1 MATLRDIKQRIN
13 GVKGTQKITRAMKMV
28 AASRLRRAQENMMR
42 SRPYARKISE
52 VLSDLMLITKDLNL
66 PHFEEREKVEKI
78 AIVLITADRGLCGSF
93 NVNLIKAAENEIY
106 NTYADYQKN
115 GAVSLFLIGKKGVD
129 YFAKRDVKIEASY
142 PGIFANL
149 KFDFVVRFMTD
160 ITNRYINGE
169 FDKVILISNEF
180 KSVMQQNL
188 VVRQIL
194 PILPLE
200 KTGEEEKESSDY
212 IYEPSKESI
221 IKTLIPRYLNVQLW
235 RALLESYAA
244 ELGARM
250 TAMDQ
255 ATENAGEMI
264 RELQITYNKARQ
276 ASITKEIIEIVSGAN
291 ALKEE

>member
-42 SRPYARKISE
+42 SRPYSRKIAE
-52 VLSDLMLITKDLNL
+52 VLSDLMLITKDLHL
-66 PHFEEREKVEKI
+66 PHFEQRENIEKV
-78 AIVLITADRGLCGSF
+78 AIIVITADRGLCGSF
-93 NVNLIKAAENEIY
+93 NVNIIKAVEHEIE
-106 NTYADYQKN
+106 NTYSEQKEKGN
-115 GAVSLFLIGKKGVD
+115 LSLFLIGKKGVD
-129 YFAKRDVKIEASY
+129 YFAKRGINITGSY
-142 PGIFANL
+142 PGIFSNL
-149 KFDFVVRFMTD
+149 KFDFAVRFMTD

-180 KSVMQQNL
+180 KSVIQQNL
-188 VVRQIL
+188 VIRQIL

-200 KTGEEEKESSDY
+200 SSSEESKENTDY
-212 IYEPSKESI
+212 IYEPDKETI
-221 IKTLIPRYLNVQLW
+221 IRTLIPRYLNVQLW

>member
-42 SRPYARKISE
+42 SRPYSRKIAE
-52 VLSDLMLITKDLNL
+52 VLSDLMLITKDLHL
-66 PHFEEREKVEKI
+66 PHFEQRENIEKV
-78 AIVLITADRGLCGSF
+78 AIVVITADRGLCGSF
-93 NVNLIKAAENEIY
+93 NVNIIKAVEHEIE
-106 NTYADYQKN
+106 NTYSEQKEKGN
-115 GAVSLFLIGKKGVD
+115 LSLFLIGKKGVD
-129 YFAKRDVKIEASY
+129 YFAKRGINITGSY
-142 PGIFANL
+142 PGIFSNL
-149 KFDFVVRFMTD
+149 KFDFAVRFMTD

-180 KSVMQQNL
+180 KSVIQQNL
-188 VVRQIL
+188 VIRQIL

-200 KTGEEEKESSDY
+200 SSSEESKENTDY
-212 IYEPSKESI
+212 IYEPDKETI
-221 IKTLIPRYLNVQLW
+221 IRTLIPRYLNVQLW

>member
-42 SRPYARKISE
+42 SRPYSRKIAE
-52 VLSDLMLITKDLNL
+52 VLSDLMLITKDLDL
-66 PHFEEREKVEKI
+66 PHFEQREKIENVAII
-78 AIVLITADRGLCGSF
+78 AITADRGLCGSF
-93 NVNLIKAAENEIY
+93 NVNIIKAVEREIEQNY
-106 NTYADYQKN
+106 KAYEESGNL
-115 GAVSLFLIGKKGVD
+115 SLFLIGKKGVD
-129 YFAKRDVKIEASY
+129 YFSRRNIKIDGSY
-142 PGIFANL
+142 PGIFSNL
-149 KFDFVVRFMTD
+149 KFDFAVRFITEV
-160 ITNRYINGE
+160 TNRYINGE

-180 KSVMQQNL
+180 KSVIQQNL

-200 KTGEEEKESSDY
+200 NTDEEKKENADY
-212 IYEPSKESI
+212 IYEPNKEAI
-221 IKTLIPRYLNVQLW
+221 IKTLIPRYLNVQIW

>member
-42 SRPYARKISE
+42 SRPYSRKIAE
-52 VLSDLMLITKDLNL
+52 VLSDLMLITKDLHL
-66 PHFEEREKVEKI
+66 PHFEQRENIEKV
-78 AIVLITADRGLCGSF
+78 AIVVITADRGLCGSF
-93 NVNLIKAAENEIY
+93 NVNIIKAVEHEIE
-106 NTYADYQKN
+106 NTYSEQKEKGN
-115 GAVSLFLIGKKGVD
+115 LSLFLIGKKGVD
-129 YFAKRDVKIEASY
+129 YFAKRGINIAGSY
-142 PGIFANL
+142 PGIFSNL
-149 KFDFVVRFMTD
+149 KFDFAVRFMTD

-180 KSVMQQNL
+180 KSVIQQNL
-188 VVRQIL
+188 VIRQIL

-200 KTGEEEKESSDY
+200 SSSEESKENTDY
-212 IYEPSKESI
+212 IYEPDKETI
-221 IKTLIPRYLNVQLW
+221 IRTLIPRYLNVQLW

>member
-42 SRPYARKISE
+42 SRPYARKIAE
-52 VLSDLMLITKDLNL
+52 VLSDLMLITKDLHL
-66 PHFEEREKVEKI
+66 PHFEQREKIEKV
-78 AIVLITADRGLCGSF
+78 AFIVITADRGLCGSF
-93 NVNLIKAAENEIY
+93 NVNIIKAVEEEIENNYSEY
-106 NTYADYQKN
+106 LEN
-115 GAVSLFLIGKKGVD
+115 GNLSLYLIGKKGVE
-129 YFAKRDVKIEASY
+129 YFSKRDIKIEGAY
-142 PGIFANL
+142 PGIFSDL
-149 KFDFVVRFMTD
+149 KFDFAVRFITD
-160 ITNRYINGE
+160 VTNRYINGE
-169 FDKVILISNEF
+169 FDKVILVSNEF
-180 KSVMQQNL
+180 KSVIQQNL

-194 PILPLE
+194 PILPI
-200 KTGEEEKESSDY
+200 ESSGEKKENLDY
-212 IYEPSKESI
+212 IYEPGKEEI
-221 IKTLIPRYLNVQLW
+221 IKSLIPRYLNVQIW